1 MEKKP
6 KIKTGC
12 FPLKET
18 FFLWRLR
25 FSVSILYHL
34 GCIFGRNSAFIFVFV
49 KISGGLCKT
58 KKLLPSVSSGKKGL
72 EVLKSTFVTF
82 GTFSLLDWLRFFF
95 WFKLFFFGGD
105 VRNGRGRQE
114 WQGMPRNG
122 RGCHESSGI
131 SGMASDARNGRGC
144 QEWPGMPGMASDAR
158 HATFTGNVRGYQE

>member
-1 MEKKP
+1 MTQQIFSGTTSSAAAKEDSSNATPPSLHRTAVFFRFINRFINPGLFGGKKP

-49 KISGGLCKT
+49 KLSGGLCKT

-82 GTFSLLDWLRFFF
+82 GTFSLLDWFYIRLRLFLL
-95 WFKLFFFGGD
+95 KL
-105 VRNGRGRQE
+105 V
-114 WQGMPRNG
+114 
-122 RGCHESSGI
+122 
-131 SGMASDARNGRGC
+131 
-144 QEWPGMPGMASDAR
+144 
-158 HATFTGNVRGYQE
+158 